1 MRTCCR
7 RLHRMLPPPPPP
19 PPNVYPP
26 LLGMRPPCP
35 LTPLP
40 PFPPRLLPPFLPPTP
55 APSYAH
61 RFPCP
66 PLPPPL
72 ARALISFRM
81 SPNPT
86 TPLFLLRALDPT
98 FLSNSRCPPR
108 VSPAFRLRAA
118 AALAI
123 ASASSSCRSDCR
135 ERPETP
141 MFRPRFF
148 PVTLAPPLAPAL
160 VLLPPLPLPLCCDE
174 GGRRPMPTRAVWRS
188 LRVSCNPSAT
198 SQVT

>member
-1 MRTCCR
+1 MMTCCR
-7 RLHRMLPPPPPP
+7 RLHRTLPPPPPP

-26 LLGMRPPCP
+26 LLGMRPP
-35 LTPLP
+35 
-40 PFPPRLLPPFLPPTP
+40 TP
-55 APSYAH
+55 APSYA
-61 RFPCP
+61 RLFPCPPLP

-135 ERPETP
+135 ERPATP

-148 PVTLAPPLAPAL
+148 PVTLAPPLAPSL
-160 VLLPPLPLPLCCDE
+160 LLLLLLPPLPLCCDE
-174 GGRRPMPTRAVWRS
+174 GGSRPMPTRAVWRS
-188 LRVSCNPSAT
+188 LRVSCKPSAT